1 MKDVLNVGDKVTVK
15 VTEIDDQG
23 RVNLTAIL
31 SDDKEEKE
39 VKDKLK

>member
-1 MKDVLNVGDKVTVK
+1 MFLMLADKVTVK